1 MLSMYVAIMLGL
13 IFFCI
18 ILLLVLIKLNK
29 KNSQQI
35 EIMIEKWQEQNRY
48 MNNTVDICNKALEL
62 TEEIKGS
69 IDSTQV
75 EGQKEHVKKCNDLLT
90 SMNGADTAIGVLLS
104 EKKRLCREKNIDFI
118 DEATFIPT
126 EGCIKEVD
134 AVSVIGN
141 LLDNAIEGALRAID
155 KGTYKYVKLVSR
167 KNKNVWMIK
176 VMNTKSREVTV
187 DSLIRTEKADK
198 ENHGFGI
205 GIVNMV
211 ADKYNGTV
219 KIVDKKES
227 FEVSVYMVMKKS
239 KHA

>member
-1 MLSMYVAIMLGL
+1 M
-13 IFFCI
+13 CI
-18 ILLLVLIKLNK
+18 
-29 KNSQQI
+29 
-35 EIMIEKWQEQNRY
+35 R
-48 MNNTVDICNKALEL
+48 DR
-62 TEEIKGS
+62 
-69 IDSTQV
+69 
-75 EGQKEHVKKCNDLLT
+75 
-90 SMNGADTAIGVLLS
+90 ADTATGVLLS

-126 EGCIKEVD
+126 EECVKEVD

-211 ADKYNGTV
+211 ADKYNGKV

>member
-13 IFFCI
+13 VFFCI
-18 ILLLVLIKLNK
+18 ILLLILAKLNK
-29 KNSQQI
+29 RNSQQI
-35 EIMIEKWQEQNRY
+35 ESMIEKWQEQNRY
-48 MNNTVDICNKALEL
+48 MNNTVDICNKALDL
-62 TEEIKGS
+62 TKEIKGS
-69 IDSTQV
+69 IDSTQI
-75 EGQKEHVKKCNDLLT
+75 EYQKEHIKKCDDLLT
-90 SMNGADTAIGVLLS
+90 SINGADTATGVLLS

-126 EGCIKEVD
+126 EECVKEVD

-141 LLDNAIEGALRAID
+141 LLDNAIEGALRSID

>member
-75 EGQKEHVKKCNDLLT
+75 EGQKEHIKKCNDLLT